1 MKALIVCIAILFLI
15 IILLSVWIQ
24 SLQDRLDK
32 MIEINE
38 YNHKVI
44 IESLKRIIRRQEIF
58 MKRQEKINNKT
69 NLN

>member
-44 IESLKRIIRRQEIF
+44 IESLKRIIRRQETF
-58 MKRQEKINNKT
+58 MKGQEKINNKT

>member
-58 MKRQEKINNKT
+58 MKKQEKINNKT

>member
-15 IILLSVWIQ
+15 IILLSIWIQ

-58 MKRQEKINNKT
+58 MKRQEKINNQT

>member
-44 IESLKRIIRRQEIF
+44 IGSLKRIIRRQEIF

>member
-69 NLN
+69 NLD

>member
-24 SLQDRLDK
+24 SLQYRLDK

>member
-1 MKALIVCIAILFLI
+1 MKALILFIAILFLI
-15 IILLSVWIQ
+15 IRLLSVWIQ